1 MRGGCKDSGVA
12 RPHAVRPVLQVELSN
27 GCICCTL
34 REDLLST
41 MIALA
46 GEGRFDYLLVESTG
60 ISEPLQVAEVFTFA
74 DAEGRQLSDYCR
86 LDTCVTVVD
95 AFNFSRDYNSRAS
108 LADRG
113 MAAHTGD
120 ERHVVDLLIDQV
132 RAGRG
137 CQLWMLQGWG
147 LLFARV

>member
-1 MRGGCKDSGVA
+1 
-12 RPHAVRPVLQVELSN
+12 
-27 GCICCTL
+27 
-34 REDLLST
+34 
-41 MIALA
+41 
-46 GEGRFDYLLVESTG
+46 
-60 ISEPLQVAEVFTFA
+60 VAEVFTFA

-132 RAGRG
+132 RAGMGLPGVDAARRG
-137 CQLWMLQGWG
+137 ATLLLSPLLWLRMAAATERSRLRNESSASILVVLTPFIAGITHRAAPAVTCCCCRWNSPT
-147 LLFARV
+147 